1 LIKVAKTTRD
11 LDGSKLGG
19 IEWFE
24 FDEAWRRKF
33 GEPYFNEADI
43 TGCGNSGSED
53 GFVAGGMMEPA
64 SPCLQPPAFNARRRH
79 AAAHPSSFGI
89 RIRL

>member
-1 LIKVAKTTRD
+1 MAVGPAAEEPLFCSPSV
-11 LDGSKLGG
+11 
-19 IEWFE
+19 IEL
-24 FDEAWRRKF
+24 
-33 GEPYFNEADI
+33 